1 MTVEEFVIHILSS
14 ALDVP
19 VAGNVPSSGTGENYV
34 TVEQLSS
41 RSKDRV
47 YTASLAVQ
55 SWGESREKASEINE
69 QVKNAMAEAA
79 ALDTVSRCA
88 LTNDYY
94 YPDIETK
101 HPRYQAVFDVIL
113 F

>member
-19 VAGNVPSSGTGENYV
+19 VAGNVPSSGTEENYV

-41 RSKDRV
+41 RSSDRV
-47 YTASLAVQ
+47 YAASIAVQ
-55 SWGESREKASEINE
+55 SWGESRERASEINE

>member
-19 VAGNVPSSGTGENYV
+19 VAGNVPSSGTDYV
-34 TVEQLSS
+34 TVEQLGS
-41 RSKDRV
+41 RSTDQV

-55 SWGESREKASEINE
+55 SWGESRESASEINE

-88 LTNDYY
+88 LTDDYY

-101 HPRYQAVFDVIL
+101 HPRYQAVFDVVL

>member
-1 MTVEEFVIHILSS
+1 MTVEEFVVHILSS

-19 VAGNVPSSGTGENYV
+19 VAGNVPSSGTDYV

-41 RSKDRV
+41 RSSDRV

-55 SWGESREKASEINE
+55 SWGQSRERAGEINE